1 MAKSTKKSKSVK
13 SKSKLTLGIIIA
25 VMLVFT
31 AGYFVYFSGI
41 IPQLLPGMTVTETKA
56 DGTTGKVG
64 SLSVLE
70 TNYYYMNIYS
80 MYSQYGMLSEDTL
93 DNVFN
98 STTGQTYREYLLS
111 QGAEE
116 AMADILMAREADSKG
131 FKDIS
136 QAKKAAKQEI
146 ESLRGIAKLYGY
158 PTTDRY
164 IAAQYGTGMT
174 SRIYQNC
181 IARGL
186 YSDEYIQYISQFD
199 PTIVPSDETI
209 NEKYKADPSAY
220 EHVDFNYYL
229 VTAPTKDG
237 KADLEAAKKDAQWIS
252 DKTKDAKSF
261 RDSVMIYLKGQ
272 GDTEALKDYENDAD
286 PTAANDMS
294 KSTVEQNYDANLA
307 AFLFA
312 EGRKAGDKTV
322 VATSTGAYVVLFNG
336 KKLDEEKSVVYR
348 TLTLNN
354 DSKNGKTRTDE
365 QVASDAKA
373 LAEKAGQ
380 LAPAGMAPLDFYKLV
395 KANSNS
401 QDEMMDG
408 GYVAGTTKA
417 DMLESEDGKEVDAQ
431 VKTAAEWLFDE
442 SRKAGDVLVT
452 TSADNKTVTVY
463 YFEKATTA
471 WLADAKDSA
480 ISDNVNKLKESLKAT
495 NPQYVI
501 NSDLFKKFIYR

>member
-1 MAKSTKKSKSVK
+1 MAKSTKKSKSAK

-25 VMLVFT
+25 IMLVFT

-56 DGTTGKVG
+56 DGTTGKVA

-70 TNYYYMNIYS
+70 TNYYYRNIYS
-80 MYSQYGMLSEDTL
+80 MYTQYGMITESSLDT
-93 DNVFN
+93 VFN
-98 STTGQTYREYLLS
+98 STTGQTYREFLLS

-116 AMADILMAREADSKG
+116 AMADLLMEREADAKG
-131 FKDIS
+131 FREIS

-164 IAAQYGTGMT
+164 VAAQYGTGMT
-174 SRIYQNC
+174 LRIYQNC

-186 YSDEYIQYISQFD
+186 YSEEYNQYISQFD
-199 PTIVPSDETI
+199 PSIVPSDESI

-220 EHVDFNYYL
+220 ENVDFNYYL
-229 VTAPTKDG
+229 VAAPNKDG
-237 KADLEAAKKDAQWIS
+237 KADIAAAKKDAQWIS

-261 RDSVMIYLKGQ
+261 RESVMTYLKGL
-272 GDTEALKDYENDAD
+272 GDTETLKDYENDAD
-286 PTAANDMS
+286 PTAFSEMS
-294 KSTVEQNYDANLA
+294 KSSVEQDYDANLA

-322 VATSTGAYVVLFNG
+322 VETSAGAYVVLFNG
-336 KKLDEEKSVVYR
+336 RKLNDEKNVVYR

-365 QVASDAKA
+365 QVAADAKA
-373 LAEKAGQ
+373 LAEKAAQ
-380 LAPAGMAPLDFYKLV
+380 LAPAGMAPLDFYKVV
-395 KANSNS
+395 KANSND

-417 DMLESEDGKEVDAQ
+417 EMLETEDGKEVDAQ
-431 VKTAAEWLFDE
+431 TKAAAEWLFDE

-463 YFEKATTA
+463 YFEKTTPA
-471 WLADAKDSA
+471 WMVDAKDSI
-480 ISDNVNKLKESLKAT
+480 ISENVTKFKESLKAT

-501 NSDLFKKFIYR
+501 NSDLLKKFIYG